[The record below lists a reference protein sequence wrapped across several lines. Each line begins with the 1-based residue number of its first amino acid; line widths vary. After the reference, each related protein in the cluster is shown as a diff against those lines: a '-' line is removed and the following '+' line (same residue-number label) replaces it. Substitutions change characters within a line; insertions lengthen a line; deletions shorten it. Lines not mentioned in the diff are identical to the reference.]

1 MEEGGGDTPVVP
13 GTDEESPVSE
23 DTTVEESTP
32 YTKRELHSLT
42 NSQLKAICDEMEVK
56 YTSSATKSTLVNSI
70 LEAQQGGN

>member
-13 GTDEESPVSE
+13 GTEEESPVSE

-42 NSQLKAICDEMEVK
+42 NSQLKEICEGMGVK
-56 YTSSATKSTLVNSI
+56 YTSSATKSTLVSSI
-70 LEAQQGGN
+70 LGAQRR